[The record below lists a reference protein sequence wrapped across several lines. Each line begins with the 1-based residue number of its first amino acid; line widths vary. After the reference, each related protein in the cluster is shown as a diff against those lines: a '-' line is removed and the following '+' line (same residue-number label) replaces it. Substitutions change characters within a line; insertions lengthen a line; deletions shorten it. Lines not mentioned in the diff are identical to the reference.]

1 MKNIIPF
8 ALLLSFF
15 LLGNSLAAEEKCE
28 YDYDSS
34 KTTLEWTA
42 FKFTE
47 KTGVKGSIQKVD
59 VKKTK
64 RSSSVIETLKNL
76 KFVAFSDSVNSNNPD
91 RDAKI
96 KTYFFGSVKE
106 IKGHF
111 TNIVVSPTGGTAVL
125 KLELNKKKES
135 IPVTYTISENTV
147 ILKGTLDVLKF
158 GMGSGIQKLNE
169 VCSDLHKGAD
179 GKSILWPT
187 VDFQVTSTL
196 LKECKP

>member
-15 LLGNSLAAEEKCE
+15 LLGNSISAEEKCE
-28 YDYDSS
+28 YDYDSG

-76 KFVAFSDSVNSNNPD
+76 NFVAFSDSVNSNHPD

>member
-8 ALLLSFF
+8 TLF
-15 LLGNSLAAEEKCE
+15 LLVFLFGSSIAAEEKCE
-28 YDYDSS
+28 YDYDPS

-47 KTGVKGSIQKVD
+47 KTGVKGTIQKVD
-59 VKKTK
+59 VKKTI
-64 RSSSVIETLKNL
+64 RSSSILGTLKNL
-76 KFVAFSDSVNSNNPD
+76 KFVAYTDSVNSNNPD

-111 TNIVVSPTGGTAVL
+111 TNLVVSPTGGTAVL

-135 IPVTYTISENTV
+135 IPVTYTITDNTI
-147 ILKGTLDVLKF
+147 ILKGTVDVLKF
-158 GMGSGIQKLNE
+158 GMGSGIKKLNE

-187 VDFQVTSTL
+187 VDFQVSSTL